1 MTKTGPQ
8 TLKSGRA
15 GRVEGGIE
23 AADLLATA
31 VLRLLLEGWRPAPDG
46 PDAGAAPRS
55 IALLS
60 PQHRA
65 SMSGARG
72 AQKPP
77 AKEDE
82 HG

>member
-1 MTKTGPQ
+1 MTRRRERQ
-8 TLKSGRA
+8 A
-15 GRVEGGIE
+15 EGGGDRAAQRNA

-31 VLRLLLEGWRPAPDG
+31 VLRLLQEGWRPVSPSLS
-46 PDAGAAPRS
+46 GAEPPRS

-60 PQHRA
+60 PPHRA

-72 AQKPP
+72 AQEPP
-77 AKEDE
+77 VKEDE

>member
-1 MTKTGPQ
+1 MTRR
-8 TLKSGRA
+8 RA
-15 GRVEGGIE
+15 SQAEEEGDRAARRE
-23 AADLLATA
+23 VPADLLATA
-31 VLRLLLEGWRPAPDG
+31 VLRLIQEGWHPAPAG
-46 PDAGAAPRS
+46 PAAEAAPRS

-60 PQHRA
+60 PPLRA
-65 SMSGARG
+65 SMSIAGG

>member
-1 MTKTGPQ
+1 MVKDDCAV
-8 TLKSGRA
+8 SGGSVDP
-15 GRVEGGIE
+15 GRGIVVGIF
-23 AADLLATA
+23 AAA
-31 VLRLLLEGWRPAPDG
+31 VLKLLQAGWAPEVPVLGGPEPA
-46 PDAGAAPRS
+46 RS
-55 IALLS
+55 YALLS
-60 PQHRA
+60 PPHRA

>member
-1 MTKTGPQ
+1 VDTTGRPAQ
-8 TLKSGRA
+8 KRDQA
-15 GRVEGGIE
+15 AKAEGGI
-23 AADLLATA
+23 APADLLATA
-31 VLRLLLEGWRPAPDG
+31 VLRLLQEGWRPESSGVSVAEP
-46 PDAGAAPRS
+46 PRS
-55 IALLS
+55 YALLS
-60 PQHRA
+60 PPHRA